1 MAQIDS
7 LFVTTADDIVERLAT
22 HKTLGSA
29 PREELEWI
37 AAHGTLH
44 HLEEGYHLSS
54 KGVDIPN
61 MYILLSG
68 HVAIFVDRGA
78 GRNKIMDWYAGDVT
92 GVLPYSRMTS
102 PPGDAIVQE
111 PADVFF
117 VPKEHL
123 STMIRQ
129 CHNVT
134 AALVHKML
142 DRARLFTSSGLHDEK
157 MVSLGKLSAGLA
169 HELNNPAAAIERSAS
184 LLEDRLRIADEAA
197 RHLGEAGLTAAQ
209 LAAVDAVRAVCLG
222 KPDQGVRSPLQQ
234 AEREEEIADWLVAH
248 GVDAAV
254 AEPLAETAVTIDAL
268 DNIAKSV
275 QGPALDTVLR
285 WTAAGCSVQGMA
297 SEIQEAAM
305 RISGIVLAIK
315 GFTHMDQAA
324 VAENLDLR
332 TGLGTTVT
340 VLKSKARAKS
350 IAVTVN
356 APPDLPRVL
365 GYAGELNQIWA
376 NLLDNA
382 IDAAP
387 EKSTVEVTARVEKQR
402 MVVRVVDHGAGIPD
416 SVRPRIFE
424 PFVTSK
430 PVGQGT
436 GLGLDIVRRLV
447 LHNDGAIEFDS
458 APGRTEF
465 RVFLNL
471 APSAAE
477 KRA

>member
-1 MAQIDS
+1 M
-7 LFVTTADDIVERLAT
+7 TENDIVERLAS
-22 HKTLGSA
+22 HKTLGAA
-29 PREELEWI
+29 PREELEWL
-37 AAHGTLH
+37 AARGTLH
-44 HLEEGYHLSS
+44 RLEEGTHLSS
-54 KGVDIPN
+54 KGVPIPN
-61 MYILLSG
+61 MYVILSG

-78 GRNKIMDWYAGDVT
+78 GKNKAFDWFAGDVT

-111 PADVFF
+111 AAEVLF
-117 VPKEHL
+117 VPKVHL
-123 STMIRQ
+123 DEMIRT
-129 CHNVT
+129 CHTVT
-134 AALVHKML
+134 SLLVHKML
-142 DRARLFTSSGLHDEK
+142 DRARVFTSTGLHDEK

-184 LLEDRLRIADEAA
+184 LLEDRLRIADQAA
-197 RHLGEAGLTAAQ
+197 RALGAAKLTDAQ
-209 LAAVDAVRAVCLG
+209 LEAVDNVRAVCLG

-234 AEREEEIADWLVAH
+234 AQREDDIADWLTAH
-248 GVDAAV
+248 GVDERI
-254 AEPLAETAVTIDAL
+254 AEPLAETAVTIAAL
-268 DNIAKSV
+268 DAIATAV
-275 QGPALDTVLR
+275 QGPALDAVIR
-285 WTAAGCSVQGMA
+285 WTAAGCSVQGLA
-297 SEIQEAAM
+297 SEIQEASM
-305 RISGIVLAIK
+305 RISGIVMAIK

-324 VAENLDLR
+324 VADSINLVP
-332 TGLGTTVT
+332 GLGTTVT

-350 IAVTVN
+350 IAVTVD
-356 APPDLPRVL
+356 APADLPQVW

-382 IDAAP
+382 LDAAP
-387 EKSTVEVTARVEKQR
+387 EKSTVEVSARVEKQR
-402 MVVRVVDHGAGIPD
+402 VVVRVVDHGAGIPD

-447 LHNDGAIEFDS
+447 MHNDGQIEFDS

-471 APSAAE
+471 AANMAAAT
-477 KRA
+477 RP